1 MPSRGVAKRRREGFV
16 VDHTGLPGQMKPNRL
31 LRVLMAVQPTET
43 IAMANPQRIPDPRET
58 DPMNP
63 VPPAD
68 HLNPATERRVDNS
81 TVVQSRTGGSGILIA
96 AIVLVLAVIAYF
108 IFVPST
114 PNSPVEPASPP
125 AATESAPATPAP
137 ATPAPDAT
145 APAAPATP
153 TTPAPESTAPAAPAP
168 AEPAPAPAT
177 PAPAPAAPAQ

>member
-1 MPSRGVAKRRREGFV
+1 
-16 VDHTGLPGQMKPNRL
+16 
-31 LRVLMAVQPTET
+31 
-43 IAMANPQRIPDPRET
+43 MANPQRIPDPRET

-63 VPPAD
+63 IPPLASSAEAD
-68 HLNPATERRVDNS
+68 PRLNAANS
-81 TVVQSRTGGSGILIA
+81 SRPIENTVVQSRSGGSGILIA

-108 IFVPST
+108 IFVPTT
-114 PNSPVEPASPP
+114 PNSPVEQATPP
-125 AATESAPATPAP
+125 AATETAPATPVP

-153 TTPAPESTAPAAPAP
+153 ATPAPDATAPAAPAP